1 MHQPIIP
8 ADRLTKLVAAASAVT
23 RQTDLTAVLRT
34 AVDTGMDLT
43 GAAFG
48 ALGVLGEHNALIQF
62 VYAGLDQETAAAIG
76 TPPQGHGL
84 LGTITNVG
92 KTVRIDR
99 IGDHPDSVGFP
110 RHHPPMDTFLGMPI
124 TVGGETFGNLYLT
137 EKPGGFTGDDEAL
150 VEALAAIA
158 GSAIATS
165 RMHGRLRRAA
175 VVEDRERIAR
185 DLHDAIIQ
193 DLFAVGLS
201 LQSLGQKVE
210 NPTVKTSLTESVQRL
225 DEAISS
231 LRKFIFDLRPP
242 VWTRRSL
249 KSELADLVGQL
260 AEPYEASI
268 DLEVTGDISDLQ
280 PEAVGDVVQV
290 VREAT
295 SNALRHSGVG
305 RVSVTVHRGA
315 DRLVIT
321 VADRG
326 RGFDPETV
334 ARGMGLDN
342 LRARARDANG
352 ETEITSRAGFG
363 TTVRVILPA

>member
-8 ADRLTKLVAAASAVT
+8 SDRLAKLVAAASAVT
-23 RQTDLTAVLRT
+23 RQTDLTAVLKT
-34 AVDTGMDLT
+34 TVDTGMELT
-43 GAAFG
+43 GAAYG
-48 ALGVLGEHNALIQF
+48 ALGVIGEHGALIQF
-62 VYAGLDQETAAAIG
+62 VHAGMDPETAAAIG
-76 TPPQGHGL
+76 LPPQGRGL
-84 LGTITNVG
+84 LGIITEMG
-92 KTVRIDR
+92 KTVRVDR
-99 IGDHPDSVGFP
+99 VGDHPDSVGFP
-110 RHHPPMDTFLGMPI
+110 PHHPTMETFLGVPI
-124 TVGGETFGNLYLT
+124 AVAGETFGNLYLT
-137 EKPGGFTGDDEAL
+137 DKPGGFTGPDEAL
-150 VEALAAIA
+150 IEALSAIA

-210 NPTVKTSLTESVQRL
+210 DPTVKSSLGESVARL
-225 DEAISS
+225 DEAIAS

-249 KSELADLVGQL
+249 KGELSDLVGQL
-260 AEPYEASI
+260 AEPYGAHVG
-268 DLEVTGDISDLQ
+268 LTVTGDVNDL
-280 PEAVGDVVQV
+280 PGELVGDVVQV

-305 RVSVTVHRGA
+305 RILVSVHRGA
-315 DRLVIT
+315 DRIVIT

-326 RGFDPETV
+326 RGFDPDTV
-334 ARGMGLDN
+334 ERGMGLDN
-342 LRARARDANG
+342 LRARAMDANG
-352 ETEITSRAGFG
+352 DAEITSRAGFG
-363 TTVRVILPA
+363 TTVRVVLPA

>member
-1 MHQPIIP
+1 ME
-8 ADRLTKLVAAASAVT
+8 
-23 RQTDLTAVLRT
+23 
-34 AVDTGMDLT
+34 LT
-43 GAAFG
+43 GAAYG
-48 ALGVLGEHNALIQF
+48 ALGVLGEHGVLIQF
-62 VYAGLDQETAAAIG
+62 VHAGFDTETPAAIG
-76 TPPQGHGL
+76 APPQGLGL
-84 LGTITNVG
+84 LGIITEMG

-99 IGDHPDSVGFP
+99 ISDHPDSYGFP
-110 RHHPPMDTFLGMPI
+110 RHHPAMESFLGMPV

-201 LQSLGQKVE
+201 LQSLGQKVD
-210 NPTVKTSLTESVQRL
+210 NPTVKANLVESVQRL

-249 KSELADLVGQL
+249 KGELADLVGQL

-268 DLEVTGDISDLQ
+268 DLAVTGEINDL
-280 PEAVGDVVQV
+280 PGEVVGDVVQV

-305 RVSVTVHRGA
+305 RVAVTVHRGA

-326 RGFDPETV
+326 RGFDPDTV
-334 ARGMGLDN
+334 ERGMGLDN

-352 ETEITSRAGFG
+352 DTEIISRAGFG

>member
-1 MHQPIIP
+1 
-8 ADRLTKLVAAASAVT
+8 A
-23 RQTDLTAVLRT
+23 
-34 AVDTGMDLT
+34 TGMELT
-43 GAAFG
+43 GAAYG
-48 ALGVLGEHNALIQF
+48 ALGVLGEHGALIQF
-62 VYAGLDQETAAAIG
+62 VHAGFDPEIPGAIG
-76 TPPQGHGL
+76 APPQGRGL
-84 LGTITNVG
+84 LGIISEMG

-99 IGDHPDSVGFP
+99 ISDHPDFAGFP
-110 RHHPPMDTFLGMPI
+110 RHHPSMETFLGMPV

-137 EKPGGFTGDDEAL
+137 EKPGGFTADDEAL
-150 VEALAAIA
+150 AEALAAIA

-210 NPTVKTSLTESVQRL
+210 NTAVKTSLTESVQRL

-249 KSELADLVGQL
+249 KGELSDLVGQL
-260 AEPYEASI
+260 AEPYKASI
-268 DLEVTGDISDLQ
+268 DLAVTGEINDL
-280 PEAVGDVVQV
+280 PAEVVSDVVQV

-295 SNALRHSGVG
+295 NNALRHSGVG
-305 RVSVTVHRGA
+305 RVTVSVHRGA

-326 RGFDPETV
+326 RGFDPDTV
-334 ARGMGLDN
+334 ERGMGLDN

-352 ETEITSRAGFG
+352 DTEIISRAGFG

>member
-8 ADRLTKLVAAASAVT
+8 ADRLAKLVVAASAVT

-34 AVDTGMDLT
+34 TVDTGMELT
-43 GAAFG
+43 GATYG
-48 ALGVLGEHNALIQF
+48 ALGVLGEHSTLIQF
-62 VYAGLDQETAAAIG
+62 VHAGLERESVAAIG
-76 TPPQGHGL
+76 LPPQGRGL
-84 LGTITNVG
+84 LGVITGVG
-92 KTVRIDR
+92 KTVRVDR
-99 IGDHPDSVGFP
+99 ISDHPDSVGFP
-110 RHHPPMDTFLGMPI
+110 RHHPAMETFLGMPI

-137 EKPGGFTGDDEAL
+137 DKPGGFTGDDEAL

-210 NPTVKTSLTESVQRL
+210 NPTVKTSLAESVQRL
-225 DEAISS
+225 DEAIAS

-249 KSELADLVGQL
+249 KGELSDLVGQL
-260 AEPYEASI
+260 AEPYEASV
-268 DLEVTGDISDLQ
+268 DLTITGDVKDL
-280 PEAVGDVVQV
+280 PSEVVSDVVQV

-295 SNALRHSGVG
+295 SNSFRHSGVG
-305 RVSVTVHRGA
+305 RVSVSVHRGT

-326 RGFDPETV
+326 RGFNPDTV
-334 ARGMGLDN
+334 ERGMGLDN
-342 LRARARDANG
+342 MRARARDANG
-352 ETEITSRAGFG
+352 DTEISSRAGFG
-363 TTVRVILPA
+363 TTVRVVLPV

>member
-8 ADRLTKLVAAASAVT
+8 SDRLAKLVTAASAVT

-34 AVDTGMDLT
+34 TVDTGMELT
-43 GAAFG
+43 GAAYG
-48 ALGVLGEHNALIQF
+48 ALGVLGEHGALIQF
-62 VYAGLDQETAAAIG
+62 VHAGLDRETGAAIG
-76 TPPQGHGL
+76 SPPQGRGL
-84 LGTITNVG
+84 LGVITEIG
-92 KTVRIDR
+92 KTVRTDR
-99 IGDHPDSVGFP
+99 ITDHPDSVGFP
-110 RHHPPMDTFLGMPI
+110 AHHPTMESFLGMPI

-137 EKPGGFTGDDEAL
+137 EKPGGFTGQDEAL

-158 GSAIATS
+158 GSAIATA

-201 LQSLGQKVE
+201 LQSLGQKVAD
-210 NPTVKTSLTESVQRL
+210 PTVKSSLTESVQRL
-225 DEAISS
+225 DEAIAS

-249 KSELADLVGQL
+249 KGELSDLIGQL
-260 AEPYEASI
+260 AEPHEASVS
-268 DLEVTGDISDLQ
+268 LTVTGDLNDLSG
-280 PEAVGDVVQV
+280 EVVSDVVQV

-305 RVSVTVHRGA
+305 RVSVSVHRGA
-315 DRLVIT
+315 DRIVIA

-334 ARGMGLDN
+334 ERGMGLDN

-352 ETEITSRAGFG
+352 DAEITSRAGFG
-363 TTVRVILPA
+363 TTVRVVLPA

>member
-8 ADRLTKLVAAASAVT
+8 SDRLAKLVSAASAVT

-34 AVDTGMDLT
+34 TVETGMELT
-43 GAAFG
+43 GAAYG
-48 ALGVLGEHNALIQF
+48 ALGVLGEHGVLIQF
-62 VYAGLDQETAAAIG
+62 VHAGLDTETPAAIG
-76 TPPQGHGL
+76 APPQGLGL
-84 LGTITNVG
+84 LGIITEMG

-99 IGDHPDSVGFP
+99 ISDHPDSYGFP
-110 RHHPPMDTFLGMPI
+110 RHHPAMESFLGMPV

-201 LQSLGQKVE
+201 LQSLGQKVD
-210 NPTVKTSLTESVQRL
+210 NPTVKANLVESVQRL

-249 KSELADLVGQL
+249 KGELADLVGQL

-268 DLEVTGDISDLQ
+268 DLAVTGEINDL
-280 PEAVGDVVQV
+280 PGEVVGDVVQV

-305 RVSVTVHRGA
+305 RVAVTVHRGA

-326 RGFDPETV
+326 RGFDPDTV
-334 ARGMGLDN
+334 ERGMGLDN

-352 ETEITSRAGFG
+352 DTEIISRAGFG

>member
-8 ADRLTKLVAAASAVT
+8 SDRLAKLVTAASAVT

-34 AVDTGMDLT
+34 TVDTGMELT
-43 GAAFG
+43 GATHG
-48 ALGVLGEHNALIQF
+48 ALGVLGEHGTLIQF
-62 VYAGLDQETAAAIG
+62 VHAGLEQETAAAIG
-76 TPPQGHGL
+76 SPPQGHGL
-84 LGTITNVG
+84 LGIITEMG

-99 IGDHPDSVGFP
+99 ISDHPDSAGFP
-110 RHHPPMDTFLGMPI
+110 RHHPSMESFLGMPI
-124 TVGGETFGNLYLT
+124 RVGGETFGTLYLT
-137 EKPGGFTGDDEAL
+137 NKPGGFTGHDEAL

-210 NPTVKTSLTESVQRL
+210 DPTVKSSLTESVQRL
-225 DEAISS
+225 DEAIAS

-249 KSELADLVGQL
+249 KGELSDLIGQL
-260 AEPYEASI
+260 AEPYGASVG
-268 DLEVTGDISDLQ
+268 LTVTGDINDLSG
-280 PEAVGDVVQV
+280 EVVGDVVQV

-295 SNALRHSGVG
+295 NNALRHSGVG
-305 RVSVTVHRGA
+305 RASVSAHRGA
-315 DRLVIT
+315 DRIVIT

-326 RGFDPETV
+326 RGFDPDTV
-334 ARGMGLDN
+334 ERGMGLDN
-342 LRARARDANG
+342 LRGRARDANG
-352 ETEITSRAGFG
+352 DAEITSRAGFG
-363 TTVRVILPA
+363 TTVRVVLPV

>member
-8 ADRLTKLVAAASAVT
+8 SDRLAKLVAAASAVT

-34 AVDTGMDLT
+34 TVDTGMELT
-43 GAAFG
+43 GAAHG
-48 ALGVLGEHNALIQF
+48 ALGVLGEHGALIQF
-62 VYAGLDQETAAAIG
+62 VHAGLGQEAAAAIG
-76 TPPQGHGL
+76 TPPQGMGL
-84 LGTITNVG
+84 LGIITEMG

-99 IGDHPDSVGFP
+99 ISDHPDSVGFP
-110 RHHPPMDTFLGMPI
+110 RHHPSMESFLGVPI

-137 EKPGGFTGDDEAL
+137 DKPGGFTDHDETL

-210 NPTVKTSLTESVQRL
+210 DPTVKSSLNESVQRL
-225 DEAISS
+225 DDAIAS

-249 KSELADLVGQL
+249 KGELSDLIGQL
-260 AEPYEASI
+260 AEPYGASVG
-268 DLEVTGDISDLQ
+268 LTVTGDVNDL
-280 PEAVGDVVQV
+280 PGEVVSDVVQV

-295 SNALRHSGVG
+295 NNALRHSGLG
-305 RVSVTVHRGA
+305 RASVSVHRGP

-334 ARGMGLDN
+334 RRGMGLDN

-352 ETEITSRAGFG
+352 DAEITSRAGFG
-363 TTVRVILPA
+363 TTVRVVLPV

>member
-8 ADRLTKLVAAASAVT
+8 SDRLAKLVTAASAVT

-34 AVDTGMDLT
+34 TVDTGLDLT
-43 GAAFG
+43 GAAYG
-48 ALGVLGEHNALIQF
+48 ALGVLGEHGTLIQF
-62 VYAGLDQETAAAIG
+62 VHAGLDQETVAAIG
-76 TPPQGHGL
+76 APPQGRGL
-84 LGTITNVG
+84 LGTITNIA
-92 KTVRIDR
+92 KTVRTDR
-99 IGDHPDSVGFP
+99 ISEHPDSVGFP
-110 RHHPPMDTFLGMPI
+110 RHHPPMETFLGVPVM
-124 TVGGETFGNLYLT
+124 VGAETFGNLYLT

-150 VEALAAIA
+150 IEALAAIA

-210 NPTVKTSLTESVQRL
+210 NPDVKANLTEYVQRL

-249 KSELADLVGQL
+249 KSELADLIGQL
-260 AEPYEASI
+260 SEPYEASI
-268 DLEVTGDISDLQ
+268 DLEVTGEISDLP
-280 PEAVGDVVQV
+280 PEVVGDVVQV

-305 RVSVTVHRGA
+305 RVAVSVHRGA
-315 DRLVIT
+315 DRMVIT

-326 RGFDPETV
+326 RGFDPDTV
-334 ARGMGLDN
+334 ERGMGLDN

-352 ETEITSRAGFG
+352 DTEIISRAGFG

>member
-1 MHQPIIP
+1 MHDPIIP
-8 ADRLTKLVAAASAVT
+8 SYRLAKLVSAASVVT
-23 RQTDLTAVLRT
+23 RQTDLTAVLQT
-34 AVDTGMDLT
+34 TVDTGMELT

-48 ALGVLGEHNALIQF
+48 ALGVLGEHGALIQF
-62 VYAGLDQETAAAIG
+62 VHGGLDAKTAAAIG
-76 TPPQGHGL
+76 HLPQGRGL
-84 LGTITNVG
+84 LGIITEMG
-92 KTVRIDR
+92 KTVRIER
-99 IGDHPDSVGFP
+99 IDDHPDSVGFP
-110 RHHPPMDTFLGMPI
+110 PHHPSMETFLGIPI

-137 EKPGGFTGDDEAL
+137 DKPGGFTGDDEAL

-158 GSAIATS
+158 GTAIATS

-210 NPTVKTSLTESVQRL
+210 NPTVKSSLAESVQRL
-225 DEAISS
+225 DEAIAS

-249 KSELADLVGQL
+249 RGELSDLMGQL
-260 AEPYEASI
+260 AEPYEASV
-268 DLEVTGDISDLQ
+268 DLTVTGDVNDL
-280 PEAVGDVVQV
+280 PGEVVDDVVQV

-305 RVSVTVHRGA
+305 RVNVSVQRGA
-315 DRLVIT
+315 DRLVTT
-321 VADRG
+321 VSDRG
-326 RGFDPETV
+326 RGFDPDTV
-334 ARGMGLDN
+334 ERGMGLDN

-352 ETEITSRAGFG
+352 DAEIVSRAGFG
-363 TTVRVILPA
+363 TTVRVVLPV